1 MALTIKDILQLQSL
15 RGFQLISGH
24 KGLSRYVTS
33 AGILDYEVC
42 PDIDYPR
49 EAAFERDSV
58 VLSSLLFAKD
68 DPELILPAVEQLY
81 SSGVSGF
88 AYKTVIYSNLPE
100 EVTEFSEEHEF
111 PIFCFGKDTYF
122 ENIIFEVMNA
132 VLSDDTNLLTESTIK
147 KMIENDLSKSQVYFL
162 SKNVSLKFKEYAMG
176 VYIKD
181 SRGDFFVD
189 IDRYLKNFYLNRN
202 LNDKALICKYKDGIF
217 AVLTA
222 RQPKQDS
229 FSLILDDL
237 LTFLNPS
244 CDSEASAGACPGKSG
259 LSVSC
264 SNIHMPH
271 ESLDL
276 CFRESYFTY
285 LASSA
290 ESRDF
295 RCYSSIG
302 TYQFLIPQRD
312 TEIMQTYMGNIINPL
327 KERPEYFETVH
338 RLVLCGG
345 DTSLTSDHFGC
356 HQNTIR
362 YRLGKIKALLH
373 LESETEQDFYAVLAA
388 AMRLY
393 LIKEFE

>member
-1 MALTIKDILQLQSL
+1 MND
-15 RGFQLISGH
+15 
-24 KGLSRYVTS
+24 
-33 AGILDYEVC
+33 
-42 PDIDYPR
+42 
-49 EAAFERDSV
+49 
-58 VLSSLLFAKD
+58 
-68 DPELILPAVEQLY
+68 
-81 SSGVSGF
+81 
-88 AYKTVIYSNLPE
+88 
-100 EVTEFSEEHEF
+100 FSEEHNF

-132 VLSDDTNLLTESTIK
+132 VQSDDTNLLTESTIK

-181 SRGDFFVD
+181 SSDDFCAD
-189 IDRYLKNFYLNRN
+189 IDRHLKNFYLNRN
-202 LNDKALICKYKDGIF
+202 LNDKALICKYEDGIF

-222 RQPKQDS
+222 RQPKHDS
-229 FSLILDDL
+229 FSLILDGL

-244 CDSEASAGACPGKSG
+244 GNTEATYGSKPGFK
-259 LSVSC
+259 VSC

-271 ESLDL
+271 ENLDL

-295 RCYSSIG
+295 HCYSSIG

-312 TEIMQTYMGNIINPL
+312 TDVMQAYIENIIGPL
-327 KERPEYFETVH
+327 KERPDYFETVH

-345 DTSLTSDHFGC
+345 DTSLTADFFGC

-393 LIKEFE
+393 LIKESE

>member
-33 AGILDYEVC
+33 VGILDYEVC

-49 EAAFERDSV
+49 DTAFEKDSV

-68 DPELILPAVEQLY
+68 NPELILPAVEQLY
-81 SSGVSGF
+81 ASGVSGF

-100 EVTEFSEEHEF
+100 EVNDFSEEHNF

-132 VLSDDTNLLTESTIK
+132 VQSDDANLLTESTIK

-181 SRGDFFVD
+181 SSDDFCAD
-189 IDRYLKNFYLNRN
+189 IDRHLKNFYLNRN
-202 LNDKALICKYKDGIF
+202 LNDKALICKYEDGIF

-222 RQPKQDS
+222 RQPKHDS

-244 CDSEASAGACPGKSG
+244 GNTEATYGSKPGFK
-259 LSVSC
+259 VSC

-271 ESLDL
+271 ENLDL

-295 RCYSSIG
+295 HCYSSIG

-312 TEIMQTYMGNIINPL
+312 TDVMQAYIENIIGPL
-327 KERPEYFETVH
+327 KERPDYFETVH

-345 DTSLTSDHFGC
+345 DTSLTADFFGC

-393 LIKEFE
+393 LIKESE

>member
-33 AGILDYEVC
+33 VGILDYEVC

-49 EAAFERDSV
+49 DTAFEKDSV

-68 DPELILPAVEQLY
+68 NPELILPAVEQLY
-81 SSGVSGF
+81 ASGVSGF

-100 EVTEFSEEHEF
+100 EVNDFSEEHNF

-132 VLSDDTNLLTESTIK
+132 VQSDDANLLTESTIK

-181 SRGDFFVD
+181 SSDDFCAD
-189 IDRYLKNFYLNRN
+189 IDRHLKNFYLNRN
-202 LNDKALICKYKDGIF
+202 LNDKALICKYEDGIF

-222 RQPKQDS
+222 RQPKHDS
-229 FSLILDDL
+229 FSLILDGL
-237 LTFLNPS
+237 LTFLNTS
-244 CDSEASAGACPGKSG
+244 GNTEATYGSKPGFK
-259 LSVSC
+259 VSC

-271 ESLDL
+271 ENLDL

-295 RCYSSIG
+295 HCYSSIG

-312 TEIMQTYMGNIINPL
+312 TDVMQAYIENIIGPL
-327 KERPEYFETVH
+327 KERPDYFETVH

-345 DTSLTSDHFGC
+345 DTSLTADFFGC

-393 LIKEFE
+393 LIKESE

>member
-1 MALTIKDILQLQSL
+1 MALTVKDILQLQSL
-15 RGFQLISGH
+15 HGFQLISGH

-49 EAAFERDSV
+49 EAAFEKDSV

-68 DPELILPAVEQLY
+68 NPELILPAVEQLY

-100 EVTEFSEEHEF
+100 EVTKFSEDHEF

-162 SKNVSLKFKEYAMG
+162 SKNVSLNFKEYAMG
-176 VYIKD
+176 VYIKGSSD
-181 SRGDFFVD
+181 DFYVD
-189 IDRYLKNFYLNRN
+189 IDRHLKNFYLNRN
-202 LNDKALICKYKDGIF
+202 LNDKALICKYEDGIF
-217 AVLTA
+217 ALLTA
-222 RQPKQDS
+222 RKPKQES

-237 LTFLNPS
+237 LTFLSPFDNS
-244 CDSEASAGACPGKSG
+244 GIGIHQSKSD

-264 SNIHMPH
+264 SNIHLPH
-271 ESLDL
+271 EDLDL

-290 ESRDF
+290 EGRNF
-295 RCYSSIG
+295 RYYSSIG

-312 TEIMQTYMGNIINPL
+312 TEIMQTYMENVINPL

-338 RLVLCGG
+338 RLVLYGG
-345 DTSLTSDHFGC
+345 DTCLTADYFGC

-393 LIKEFE
+393 LIKGVK

>member
-15 RGFQLISGH
+15 HGFQLISGH

-33 AGILDYEVC
+33 AGILDYEFS
-42 PDIDYPR
+42 PDVDYPR
-49 EAAFERDSV
+49 ESAFEKDSV

-68 DPELILPAVEQLY
+68 NPELILPAVEQLY
-81 SSGVSGF
+81 ASGVSGF
-88 AYKTVIYSNLPE
+88 AYKTVIYSKLPE
-100 EVTEFSEEHEF
+100 AVTKFSEEYEF

-132 VLSDDTNLLTESTIK
+132 VLSDDTNLLAESTIK
-147 KMIENDLSKSQVYFL
+147 KMIANELSKSQVYFL

-181 SRGDFFVD
+181 SKGDFCVD
-189 IDRYLKNFYLNRN
+189 TDRHLKNFYLNSN
-202 LNDKALICKYKDGIF
+202 LNDKALICKYEDGIF

-222 RQPKQDS
+222 HQPKQDS
-229 FSLILDDL
+229 FSFILDDL
-237 LTFLNPS
+237 LTFLNAS
-244 CDSEASAGACPGKSG
+244 DDSVTSTHQSKSN
-259 LSVSC
+259 LAVSC
-264 SNIHMPH
+264 SNIHLPH
-271 ESLDL
+271 EDLDL

-290 ESRDF
+290 EGRNF
-295 RCYSSIG
+295 RYYSSIG
-302 TYQFLIPQRD
+302 TYQFLISQRD
-312 TEIMQTYMGNIINPL
+312 TEIMQTYMENIINPL

-338 RLVLCGG
+338 RLVLHGG
-345 DTSLTSDHFGC
+345 DTCLTANYFGC

-393 LIKEFE
+393 LIKEVK

>member
-15 RGFQLISGH
+15 RGFRLVSGH

-33 AGILDYEVC
+33 VGILDYEVC

-49 EAAFERDSV
+49 DTAFEKDSV

-68 DPELILPAVEQLY
+68 NPELILPAVEQLY
-81 SSGVSGF
+81 ASGVSGF

-100 EVTEFSEEHEF
+100 EVNDFSEEHNF

-132 VLSDDTNLLTESTIK
+132 VQSDDTNLLTESTIK

-181 SRGDFFVD
+181 SSDDFCAD
-189 IDRYLKNFYLNRN
+189 IDRHLKNFYLNRN
-202 LNDKALICKYKDGIF
+202 LNDKALICKYEDGIF

-222 RQPKQDS
+222 RQPKHDS

-244 CDSEASAGACPGKSG
+244 GNTEATYGSKPGFK
-259 LSVSC
+259 VSC

-271 ESLDL
+271 ENLDL

-295 RCYSSIG
+295 HCYSSIG

-312 TEIMQTYMGNIINPL
+312 TDVMQAYIENNIGPL
-327 KERPEYFETVH
+327 KERPDYFETVH

-345 DTSLTSDHFGC
+345 DTSLTADFFGC

-393 LIKEFE
+393 LIKESE

>member
-33 AGILDYEVC
+33 VGILDYEVC

-49 EAAFERDSV
+49 DTAFEKDSV

-68 DPELILPAVEQLY
+68 NPELILPAVEQLY
-81 SSGVSGF
+81 ASGVSGF

-100 EVTEFSEEHEF
+100 EVNDFSEEHNF

-132 VLSDDTNLLTESTIK
+132 VQSDDTNLLTESTIK

-181 SRGDFFVD
+181 SSDDFCAD
-189 IDRYLKNFYLNRN
+189 IDRHLKNFYLNRN
-202 LNDKALICKYKDGIF
+202 LNDKALICKYEDGIF

-222 RQPKQDS
+222 RQPKHDS
-229 FSLILDDL
+229 FSLILDGL
-237 LTFLNPS
+237 LTFLNTS
-244 CDSEASAGACPGKSG
+244 GNTEATYGSKPGFK
-259 LSVSC
+259 VSC

-271 ESLDL
+271 ENLDL

-295 RCYSSIG
+295 HCYSSIG

-312 TEIMQTYMGNIINPL
+312 TDVMQAYIENIIGPL
-327 KERPEYFETVH
+327 KERPDYFETVH

-345 DTSLTSDHFGC
+345 DTSLTADFFGC

-393 LIKEFE
+393 LIKESE

>member
-33 AGILDYEVC
+33 VGILDYEVC

-49 EAAFERDSV
+49 DTAFEKDSV

-68 DPELILPAVEQLY
+68 NPELILPAVEQLY
-81 SSGVSGF
+81 ASGVSGF

-100 EVTEFSEEHEF
+100 EVNDFSEEHNF

-122 ENIIFEVMNA
+122 KNIIFEVMNA
-132 VLSDDTNLLTESTIK
+132 VQSDDTNLLTESTIK

-181 SRGDFFVD
+181 SSDDFCAD
-189 IDRYLKNFYLNRN
+189 IDRHLKNFYLNRN
-202 LNDKALICKYKDGIF
+202 LNDKALICKYEDGIF

-222 RQPKQDS
+222 RQPKHDS

-244 CDSEASAGACPGKSG
+244 GNTEATYGSKPGFK
-259 LSVSC
+259 VSC

-271 ESLDL
+271 ENLDL

-295 RCYSSIG
+295 HCYSSIG

-312 TEIMQTYMGNIINPL
+312 TDVMQAYIENIIGPL
-327 KERPEYFETVH
+327 KERPDYFETVH

-345 DTSLTSDHFGC
+345 DTSLTADFFGC

-393 LIKEFE
+393 LIKESE

>member
-33 AGILDYEVC
+33 VGILDYEVC

-49 EAAFERDSV
+49 DTAFEKDSV

-68 DPELILPAVEQLY
+68 NPELILPAVEQLY
-81 SSGVSGF
+81 ASGVSGF

-100 EVTEFSEEHEF
+100 EVNDFSEEHNF

-132 VLSDDTNLLTESTIK
+132 VQSDDTNLLTESTIK

-181 SRGDFFVD
+181 SSDDFCAD
-189 IDRYLKNFYLNRN
+189 IDRHLKNFYLNRN
-202 LNDKALICKYKDGIF
+202 LNDKALICKYEDGIF

-222 RQPKQDS
+222 CQPKHDS

-244 CDSEASAGACPGKSG
+244 GNTEATYGSKPGFK
-259 LSVSC
+259 VSC

-271 ESLDL
+271 ENLDL

-295 RCYSSIG
+295 HCYSSIG

-312 TEIMQTYMGNIINPL
+312 TDVMQAYIENIIGPL
-327 KERPEYFETVH
+327 KERPDYFETVH
-338 RLVLCGG
+338 RLVLCGC
-345 DTSLTSDHFGC
+345 DTSLTADFFGC

-393 LIKEFE
+393 LIKESE

>member
-33 AGILDYEVC
+33 VGILDYEVC

-49 EAAFERDSV
+49 DTAFEKDSV

-68 DPELILPAVEQLY
+68 NPELILPAVEQLY
-81 SSGVSGF
+81 ASGVSGF

-100 EVTEFSEEHEF
+100 EVNDFSEEHNF

-132 VLSDDTNLLTESTIK
+132 VQSDDTNLLTESTIK

-181 SRGDFFVD
+181 SSDDFCAD
-189 IDRYLKNFYLNRN
+189 IDRHLKNFYLNRN
-202 LNDKALICKYKDGIF
+202 LNDKALICKYEDGIF

-222 RQPKQDS
+222 RQPKHDI

-244 CDSEASAGACPGKSG
+244 GNTEATYGSKPGFK
-259 LSVSC
+259 VSC

-271 ESLDL
+271 ENLDL

-295 RCYSSIG
+295 HCYSSIG

-312 TEIMQTYMGNIINPL
+312 TDVMQAYIENIIGPL
-327 KERPEYFETVH
+327 KERPDYFETVH

-345 DTSLTSDHFGC
+345 DTSLTADFFGC

-393 LIKEFE
+393 LIKESE

>member
-33 AGILDYEVC
+33 VGILDYEVC

-49 EAAFERDSV
+49 DTAFEKDSV

-68 DPELILPAVEQLY
+68 NPELILPAVEQLY
-81 SSGVSGF
+81 ASGVSGF

-100 EVTEFSEEHEF
+100 EVNDFSEEHNF

-132 VLSDDTNLLTESTIK
+132 VQSDDANLLTESTIK

-181 SRGDFFVD
+181 SSDDFCAD
-189 IDRYLKNFYLNRN
+189 IDRHLKNFYLNRN
-202 LNDKALICKYKDGIF
+202 LNDKALICKYEDGIF

-222 RQPKQDS
+222 RQPKHDS
-229 FSLILDDL
+229 FSLILDGL

-244 CDSEASAGACPGKSG
+244 GNTEATYGSKPGFK
-259 LSVSC
+259 VSC

-271 ESLDL
+271 ENLDL

-295 RCYSSIG
+295 HCYSSIG

-312 TEIMQTYMGNIINPL
+312 TDVMQAYIENIIGPL
-327 KERPEYFETVH
+327 KERPDYFETVH

-345 DTSLTSDHFGC
+345 DTSLTADFFGC

-373 LESETEQDFYAVLAA
+373 LESETEQDFYAVIAA

-393 LIKEFE
+393 LIKESE

>member
-15 RGFQLISGH
+15 RGFQLVSGH

-42 PDIDYPR
+42 PDIYYPR
-49 EAAFERDSV
+49 EKAFEKDSV

-68 DPELILPAVEQLY
+68 NPELILPAVEQLCA
-81 SSGVSGF
+81 SGVSGF
-88 AYKTVIYSNLPE
+88 AYKTVIYNNLPE
-100 EVTEFSEEHEF
+100 EVTKFSEEHDF
-111 PIFCFGKDTYF
+111 PIFCFGKNTYF

-162 SKNVSLKFKEYAMG
+162 SKNVSLNFKEYAMG
-176 VYIKD
+176 VYIKACSD
-181 SRGDFFVD
+181 DFYID
-189 IDRYLKNFYLNRN
+189 IDRHLKNFYLNRN
-202 LNDKALICKYKDGIF
+202 LNDKALICKYEDGIF

-222 RQPKQDS
+222 RQPKHDS

-244 CDSEASAGACPGKSG
+244 GNTEATYGSKPGFK
-259 LSVSC
+259 VSC

-271 ESLDL
+271 ENLDL

-295 RCYSSIG
+295 HCYSSIG

-312 TEIMQTYMGNIINPL
+312 TDVMQAYIENIIGPL
-327 KERPEYFETVH
+327 KERPDYFETVH

-345 DTSLTSDHFGC
+345 DTSLTADFFGC

-393 LIKEFE
+393 LIKESE

>member
-33 AGILDYEVC
+33 VGILDYEVC

-49 EAAFERDSV
+49 DTAFEKDSV

-68 DPELILPAVEQLY
+68 NPELILPAVEQLY
-81 SSGVSGF
+81 ASGVSGF

-100 EVTEFSEEHEF
+100 EVNDFFEEHNF

-132 VLSDDTNLLTESTIK
+132 VQSDDTNLLTESTIK

-181 SRGDFFVD
+181 SSDDFCAD
-189 IDRYLKNFYLNRN
+189 IDRHLKNFYLNRN
-202 LNDKALICKYKDGIF
+202 LNDKALICKYEDGIF

-222 RQPKQDS
+222 RQPKHDS

-244 CDSEASAGACPGKSG
+244 GNTEATYGSKPGFK
-259 LSVSC
+259 VSC

-271 ESLDL
+271 ENLDL

-295 RCYSSIG
+295 HCYSSIG

-312 TEIMQTYMGNIINPL
+312 TDVMQAYIENIIGPL
-327 KERPEYFETVH
+327 KERPDYFETVH

-345 DTSLTSDHFGC
+345 DTSLTADFFGC

-393 LIKEFE
+393 LIKESE

>member
-33 AGILDYEVC
+33 VGILDYEVC

-49 EAAFERDSV
+49 DTAFEKDSV

-68 DPELILPAVEQLY
+68 NPELILPAVEQLY
-81 SSGVSGF
+81 ASGVSGF

-100 EVTEFSEEHEF
+100 EVNDFSEEHNF

-132 VLSDDTNLLTESTIK
+132 VQSDDTNLLTESTIK

-162 SKNVSLKFKEYAMG
+162 SKNVSLKFKEYVLG

-181 SRGDFFVD
+181 SSDDFCAD
-189 IDRYLKNFYLNRN
+189 IDRHLKNFYLNRN
-202 LNDKALICKYKDGIF
+202 LNDKALICKYEDGIF

-222 RQPKQDS
+222 RQPKHDS

-244 CDSEASAGACPGKSG
+244 GNTEATYGSKPGFK
-259 LSVSC
+259 VSC

-271 ESLDL
+271 ENLDL

-295 RCYSSIG
+295 HCYSSIG

-312 TEIMQTYMGNIINPL
+312 TDVMQAYIENIIGPL
-327 KERPEYFETVH
+327 KERPDYFETVH

-345 DTSLTSDHFGC
+345 DTSLTADFFGC

-393 LIKEFE
+393 LIKESE

>member
-15 RGFQLISGH
+15 QGFQLISGH

-33 AGILDYEVC
+33 AGILDYETC

-49 EAAFERDSV
+49 EAAFEKDSV
-58 VLSSLLFAKD
+58 VLSSLLFANGR
-68 DPELILPAVEQLY
+68 PELILPAVEQLY

-88 AYKTVIYSNLPE
+88 AYKTVIYSSLPE
-100 EVTEFSEEHEF
+100 EVTRFSEEHDF

-181 SRGDFFVD
+181 SSGDLCAD

-202 LNDKALICKYKDGIF
+202 LNDKALMCKYEDGIF

-222 RQPKQDS
+222 HQPRQDS
-229 FSLILDDL
+229 FSLILDNL
-237 LTFLNPS
+237 LIFLNPA
-244 CDSEASAGACPGKSG
+244 CDSEFGTFGSKSG
-259 LSVSC
+259 FTVNC

-271 ESLDL
+271 ENLDL

-290 ESRDF
+290 ESRNF
-295 RCYSSIG
+295 RYYSSIG

-312 TEIMQTYMGNIINPL
+312 TEIMQTYMENIINPL
-327 KERPEYFETVH
+327 KARPEYFETVH
-338 RLVLCGG
+338 RLVLYGG
-345 DTSLTSDHFGC
+345 DTCLTADYFGC

-393 LIKEFE
+393 LINEVK

>member
-33 AGILDYEVC
+33 VGILDYEVC

-49 EAAFERDSV
+49 DTAFEKDSV

-68 DPELILPAVEQLY
+68 NPELILPAVEQLY
-81 SSGVSGF
+81 ASGVSGF

-100 EVTEFSEEHEF
+100 EVNDFSEEHNF

-132 VLSDDTNLLTESTIK
+132 VQSDDANLLTESTIK

-181 SRGDFFVD
+181 SSDDFCAD
-189 IDRYLKNFYLNRN
+189 IDRHLKNFYLNRN
-202 LNDKALICKYKDGIF
+202 LNDKALICKYEDGIF

-222 RQPKQDS
+222 RQPKHDS
-229 FSLILDDL
+229 FSLILDGL

-244 CDSEASAGACPGKSG
+244 GNTEATYGSKPGFK
-259 LSVSC
+259 VSC

-271 ESLDL
+271 ENLDL

-295 RCYSSIG
+295 HCYSSIG

-312 TEIMQTYMGNIINPL
+312 TDVMQAYIENIIGPL
-327 KERPEYFETVH
+327 KERPDYFETVH

-345 DTSLTSDHFGC
+345 DTSLTADFFGC

-393 LIKEFE
+393 LIKESE

>member
-33 AGILDYEVC
+33 VGILDYEVC

-49 EAAFERDSV
+49 DTAFEKDSV

-68 DPELILPAVEQLY
+68 NPELILPAVEQLY
-81 SSGVSGF
+81 ASGVSGF

-100 EVTEFSEEHEF
+100 EVNDFSEEHNF

-132 VLSDDTNLLTESTIK
+132 VQSDDTNLLTESTIK

-181 SRGDFFVD
+181 SSDDFCAD
-189 IDRYLKNFYLNRN
+189 IDRHLKNFYLNRN
-202 LNDKALICKYKDGIF
+202 LNDKALICKYEDGIF

-222 RQPKQDS
+222 RQPKHDS

-244 CDSEASAGACPGKSG
+244 GNTEATYGSKPGFK
-259 LSVSC
+259 VSC

-271 ESLDL
+271 ENLDL

-295 RCYSSIG
+295 HCYSSIG
-302 TYQFLIPQRD
+302 TYQFLIPQRNTD
-312 TEIMQTYMGNIINPL
+312 VMQAYIENIIGPI
-327 KERPEYFETVH
+327 KERPDYFETVH

-345 DTSLTSDHFGC
+345 DTSLTADFFGC

-393 LIKEFE
+393 LIKESE

>member
-15 RGFQLISGH
+15 HGFQLISGH

-49 EAAFERDSV
+49 ETAFEKDSV

-68 DPELILPAVEQLY
+68 KPELILPAVEQLY
-81 SSGVSGF
+81 ASGVSGF

-100 EVTEFSEEHEF
+100 EVTEFSEDHEF

-162 SKNVSLKFKEYAMG
+162 SKNVSLNFKEYAMG
-176 VYIKD
+176 VYIKGSSD
-181 SRGDFFVD
+181 DFCVD
-189 IDRYLKNFYLNRN
+189 IDRHLKNFYLNRN
-202 LNDKALICKYKDGIF
+202 LNDKALMCKYEDGIF

-222 RQPKQDS
+222 HQPKQES

-237 LTFLNPS
+237 LTFLSPFDDSGIGIHPS
-244 CDSEASAGACPGKSG
+244 KSD

-264 SNIHMPH
+264 SNIHLPH
-271 ESLDL
+271 ENLDL

-290 ESRDF
+290 EGRNF
-295 RCYSSIG
+295 RYYSSIG

-312 TEIMQTYMGNIINPL
+312 TEIMQTYMKTVINPL
-327 KERPEYFETVH
+327 KEKSEYFETVH
-338 RLVLCGG
+338 RLVLYGG
-345 DTSLTSDHFGC
+345 DTALTADHFGC

-393 LIKEFE
+393 LIKESE

>member
-15 RGFQLISGH
+15 HGFQLISGH

-49 EAAFERDSV
+49 ETAFEKDSV

-68 DPELILPAVEQLY
+68 NPELILPAVEQLY
-81 SSGVSGF
+81 ASGVSGF

-100 EVTEFSEEHEF
+100 EVTKFSEDHEF

-147 KMIENDLSKSQVYFL
+147 KMIENDLSKSHVYFL
-162 SKNVSLKFKEYAMG
+162 SKNVSLNFKEYAMG
-176 VYIKD
+176 VYIKGSSD
-181 SRGDFFVD
+181 DFYVD
-189 IDRYLKNFYLNRN
+189 IDRHLKNFYLNRN
-202 LNDKALICKYKDGIF
+202 LNDKALMCKYEDGIF

-222 RQPKQDS
+222 HQPKEDS

-244 CDSEASAGACPGKSG
+244 DDSVRCPHQSKSN
-259 LSVSC
+259 LTVSC
-264 SNIHMPH
+264 SNIHLPH
-271 ESLDL
+271 ENLDL

-290 ESRDF
+290 EGRNF
-295 RCYSSIG
+295 RYYSSIG

-312 TEIMQTYMGNIINPL
+312 TGIMQTYMENVINPL

-338 RLVLCGG
+338 RLVLYGG
-345 DTSLTSDHFGC
+345 DTCLTADYFGC

-393 LIKEFE
+393 LIKESE

>member
-33 AGILDYEVC
+33 VGILDYEVC

-49 EAAFERDSV
+49 DTAFEKDSV

-68 DPELILPAVEQLY
+68 NPELILPAVEQLY
-81 SSGVSGF
+81 ASGVSGF

-100 EVTEFSEEHEF
+100 EVNDFSEEHNF

-132 VLSDDTNLLTESTIK
+132 VQSDDTNLLTESTIK

-181 SRGDFFVD
+181 SSDDFCAD
-189 IDRYLKNFYLNRN
+189 IDRHLKNFYLNRN
-202 LNDKALICKYKDGIF
+202 LNDKALICKYEDGIF

-222 RQPKQDS
+222 RQPKHDS

-244 CDSEASAGACPGKSG
+244 GNTEATYGSKPGFK
-259 LSVSC
+259 VSC

-271 ESLDL
+271 ENLDL

-295 RCYSSIG
+295 HCYSSIG

-312 TEIMQTYMGNIINPL
+312 TDVMQAYIENIIGPL
-327 KERPEYFETVH
+327 KERPDYFETVH
-338 RLVLCGG
+338 RLVLCGS
-345 DTSLTSDHFGC
+345 DTSLTADFFGC

-393 LIKEFE
+393 LIKESE

>member
-33 AGILDYEVC
+33 VGILDYEVC

-49 EAAFERDSV
+49 DTAFEKDSV

-68 DPELILPAVEQLY
+68 NPELILPAVEQLY
-81 SSGVSGF
+81 ASGVSGF

-100 EVTEFSEEHEF
+100 EVNDFSEEHNF

-132 VLSDDTNLLTESTIK
+132 VQSDDTNLLTESTIK

-181 SRGDFFVD
+181 SSDDFCAD
-189 IDRYLKNFYLNRN
+189 IDRHLKNFYLNRN
-202 LNDKALICKYKDGIF
+202 LNDKALICKYEDGIF

-222 RQPKQDS
+222 RQPKHDS
-229 FSLILDDL
+229 FSLILDGL

-244 CDSEASAGACPGKSG
+244 GNTEATYGSKPGFK
-259 LSVSC
+259 VSC

-271 ESLDL
+271 ENLDL

-295 RCYSSIG
+295 HCYSSIG

-312 TEIMQTYMGNIINPL
+312 TDVMQAYIENIIGPL
-327 KERPEYFETVH
+327 KERPDYFETVH

-345 DTSLTSDHFGC
+345 DTSLTADFFGC

-362 YRLGKIKALLH
+362 YRLGRIKALLH

-393 LIKEFE
+393 LIKESE